1 MAITKINTPEIFDL
15 GATNTSLKLPTGDTA
30 SRPTDPSTGEWRY
43 NTTLKY
49 VEYWDGG
56 DWRQIQTEAGCT
68 TDTVNYP
75 TGTTV
80 VAYYKLDYS
89 GRDESS
95 NNYDGTTTD
104 ITYVNGSP
112 YSQAAVFNGSS
123 SNIFNSNRTS
133 TQTNTLTISA
143 WVKSSDTTS
152 TMQILQTE
160 SIWLRANQVWRIDN
174 YNGTGA
180 FTRYDYS
187 QSNVAT
193 GNWVHVC
200 VVRDDTSVTLYVNGS
215 VVTTSTTTGSNSG
228 VYDGISIGAR
238 NRSSDSNKASH
249 FSGSIDQV
257 RIYAS
262 ALDSDQVEELYNEVQ
277 CPCTTNTVDEPTTNL
292 AYYKLDG
299 NANDS
304 TANGYNGT
312 WGGTE
317 AYNVAPYGVAAV
329 FNGSSRIETGI
340 TSFTNNLTISL
351 WLKPLSLDS
360 NGNWI
365 FGNWNSTAQDF
376 YFYVNSS
383 GQAVINFD
391 GQSGGELTVGSV
403 GDFSASNWTHFAVS
417 MSSGSYVAYIN
428 GNSVG
433 TSSTTNTT
441 FNNGQD
447 FEIGNMPKSSSVSGW
462 NGAIDQVRVFS
473 TALSASQIT
482 QLYEEVYC
490 NTISTLDVFG
500 GSTGVALY
508 QFENNANSTDSSTYN
523 GTWTGTEA
531 YVGGYFDKAA
541 SFNGSNN
548 YITVPTLAGFTN
560 YNFTMSFWFNST
572 STAQQ
577 YFMDFRNP
585 IYMEFGWDVGSGAYA
600 NTYSFIIYTGSI
612 YAVHS
617 SANLRD
623 GNWHHIAVT
632 YDGAILKMYIDNA
645 APITNTINDNTEFA
659 GSGNV
664 IGGAVGGT
672 SIMDGSIDQ
681 VRIFNTELTEF
692 QVTQLFS
699 E

>member
-30 SRPTDPSTGEWRY
+30 SRPSNPSTGQWRY

-180 FTRYDYS
+180 YTRYDYS

-215 VVTTSTTTGSNSG
+215 VETTSTTTGSNTG

-312 WGGTE
+312 WSGTE

-329 FNGSSRIETGI
+329 FNGSSSYISGTVGATTT
-340 TSFTNNLTISL
+340 TSFSMWVIINDTSSSQIIQVFDNNNFAIFIYNGKLNIQYASGSNSNGVAWTISNQYNWNHIAGTFTSSSSTL
-351 WLKPLSLDS
+351 YVNGVQKIESMNNWVNAESVPHIGNRNALDS
-360 NGNWI
+360 
-365 FGNWNSTAQDF
+365 
-376 YFYVNSS
+376 Y
-383 GQAVINFD
+383 FD
-391 GQSGGELTVGSV
+391 GE
-403 GDFSASNWTHFAVS
+403 
-417 MSSGSYVAYIN
+417 
-428 GNSVG
+428 
-433 TSSTTNTT
+433 
-441 FNNGQD
+441 
-447 FEIGNMPKSSSVSGW
+447 
-462 NGAIDQVRVFS
+462 IDQIRIFS

-548 YITVPTLAGFTN
+548 YITVPTLSGFTN

-585 IYMEFGWDVGSGAYA
+585 IYMEFGYDVGSGAYA

-645 APITNTINDNTEFA
+645 APITNTINDNTQFA